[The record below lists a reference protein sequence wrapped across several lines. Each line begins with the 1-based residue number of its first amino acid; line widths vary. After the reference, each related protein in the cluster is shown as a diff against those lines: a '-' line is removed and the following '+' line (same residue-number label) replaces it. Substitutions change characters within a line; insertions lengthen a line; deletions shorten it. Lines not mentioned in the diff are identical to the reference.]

1 MKRFTFALQPVLD
14 VRERHERERM
24 QRLADAQMV
33 LARAE
38 ERLAALE
45 QERDAEVLTVREHHS
60 HLELEE
66 LQAYY
71 AHLEHVASEIAL
83 QRERVAAARGQ
94 VDAARAE
101 LVAASTEKKV
111 VERLRER
118 RYESFRN
125 EERLAEQRQV
135 DDDNARVES
144 RVRERN
150 NQ

>member
-24 QRLADAQMV
+24 QRLAEAQMV
-33 LARAE
+33 LQRAE
-38 ERLAALE
+38 EHLAALK
-45 QERDAEVLTVREHHS
+45 QERDAEVLTVRERHGQ
-60 HLELEE
+60 LELEE

-71 AHLEHVASEIAL
+71 GHLEHMATEIAL
-83 QRERVAAARGQ
+83 QRERVAAACSQ
-94 VDAARAE
+94 VDTARAE

-144 RVRERN
+144 RVRERSN
-150 NQ
+150 S